1 METKEEIDCEA
12 LAADV
17 VNKTRTNVL
26 LTKTTMTS
34 IADRSVFNRLTIS
47 KLLDK
52 KKGMPLRMW
61 LAAVYESGA
70 DPCEIL
76 SIAIREQSCSPTH
89 ESKGESK

>member
-1 METKEEIDCEA
+1 METQEEIDCET

-34 IADRSVFNRLTIS
+34 IADRSGFNRLTIS

-52 KKGMPLRMW
+52 KRDMPLRMW

-70 DPCEIL
+70 DPCDIL
-76 SIAIREQSCSPTH
+76 SKAIQEQSALADA
-89 ESKGESK
+89 

>member
-1 METKEEIDCEA
+1 METREEIDCEA

-34 IADRSVFNRLTIS
+34 IADRSGFNRLTIS

-52 KKGMPLRMW
+52 KKRHATEDVAGSGLRKRCGSLRNPLK
-61 LAAVYESGA
+61 SN
-70 DPCEIL
+70 
-76 SIAIREQSCSPTH
+76 
-89 ESKGESK
+89 

>member
-34 IADRSVFNRLTIS
+34 IADRSGFNRLTIS

-52 KKGMPLRMW
+52 KKDMPLRMW

-76 SIAIREQSCSPTH
+76 SKEIRELSALADV
-89 ESKGESK
+89 

>member
-1 METKEEIDCEA
+1 MEAQKEIDCEA
-12 LAADV
+12 LAANV
-17 VNKTRTNVL
+17 VSRTRTNVL

-34 IADRSVFNRLTIS
+34 IADRSGFNRLTIS

-52 KKGMPLRMW
+52 KKDMPLRMW

-76 SIAIREQSCSPTH
+76 SNAIREQTALASA
-89 ESKGESK
+89 

>member
-34 IADRSVFNRLTIS
+34 IADRSGFNRLTIS

-52 KKGMPLRMW
+52 KKGHAIENVARSRLREWGGSMRNPLK
-61 LAAVYESGA
+61 SN
-70 DPCEIL
+70 P
-76 SIAIREQSCSPTH
+76 
-89 ESKGESK
+89 